1 MSGWGSDLWDRG
13 EVVITRTLAEA
24 DELGT
29 ALPRYLKDRGDVERE
44 YAKALRKLVAKYQ
57 VKEGKREGSTE
68 TTQSQGFKSVLREL
82 GFQAGQHEVLADSL
96 STTLPAK
103 VKARAKELMKEA
115 ERCRKEAKVLAAGQ
129 EAEGRAVER
138 AGGKYCRAQGD
149 WETTVANLRRAEE
162 EGQVSRNEEEKL
174 RGVARGKQVQAEEY
188 KARYA
193 QQVVR
198 ANQRREVFYTSTLP
212 AVLDSLHAINIER
225 ATSWQQTLL
234 EALAAERAVVPIL
247 AKCREDMETAL
258 VAVSPEADCQLWVER
273 YKTGNVPPGE
283 YQFEDLSSCSNTPS
297 SSANAK
303 TRTLSRV
310 KSPETGENSNLFPR
324 KRELEKRIASVEA
337 EVAKGQKEMAALQ
350 LMVATYRQNPKFG
363 DAAKFQGELEAAIL
377 RVQTLESDLH
387 ALTSEL
393 GEVDRRLALLRLS
406 LPPAYSS
413 NFSTPELRREG
424 SVGSGSAAGSS
435 VCGGSLQSVEQ
446 EGIKTNSSSNGSSS
460 GSISSEKDN
469 DSLEEPL
476 DFKTRL
482 TNSQF
487 SINHS
492 LKSDSR
498 TSVDNSSN
506 SSELLG
512 QLRHHS
518 DLKHDDGDED
528 EWWDSVDLPPPPLAW
543 ETPDDTIV
551 EALYD
556 FEGETAST
564 LPMKA
569 GELFL
574 LVERDSEGW
583 SKVKR
588 KEGDLEEG
596 YAPTSFLKVL

>member
-1 MSGWGSDLWDRG
+1 
-13 EVVITRTLAEA
+13 
-24 DELGT
+24 
-29 ALPRYLKDRGDVERE
+29 
-44 YAKALRKLVAKYQ
+44 
-57 VKEGKREGSTE
+57 
-68 TTQSQGFKSVLREL
+68 
-82 GFQAGQHEVLADSL
+82 
-96 STTLPAK
+96 
-103 VKARAKELMKEA
+103 
-115 ERCRKEAKVLAAGQ
+115 
-129 EAEGRAVER
+129 
-138 AGGKYCRAQGD
+138 
-149 WETTVANLRRAEE
+149 
-162 EGQVSRNEEEKL
+162 
-174 RGVARGKQVQAEEY
+174 
-188 KARYA
+188 
-193 QQVVR
+193 
-198 ANQRREVFYTSTLP
+198 
-212 AVLDSLHAINIER
+212 VLDSLHAINIER

-283 YQFEDLSSCSNTPS
+283 YQFEDLSSYPNTPSSSS

-387 ALTSEL
+387 ALTGEL

-446 EGIKTNSSSNGSSS
+446 EGIKTNSSSNGSST

-476 DFKTRL
+476 EFKTRL
-482 TNSQF
+482 STTSQF

-492 LKSDSR
+492 HDHLQSDSR
-498 TSVDNSSN
+498 TSV
-506 SSELLG
+506 
-512 QLRHHS
+512 S
-518 DLKHDDGDED
+518 DLKHGED
-528 EWWDSVDLPPPPLAW
+528 EWDSVDLPPPPLSW
-543 ETPDDTIV
+543 ETPDADEEMV

-564 LPMKA
+564 LPMRA
-569 GELFL
+569 GEVFL
-574 LVERDSEGW
+574 LVEPDSEGW

-588 KEGDLEEG
+588 KELDLEEG
-596 YAPTSFLKVL
+596 YVPTSFLKVL

>member
-1 MSGWGSDLWDRG
+1 MG
-13 EVVITRTLAEA
+13 
-24 DELGT
+24 
-29 ALPRYLKDRGDVERE
+29 
-44 YAKALRKLVAKYQ
+44 VAKYQ
-57 VKEGKREGSTE
+57 VKEGKSKEGSTE

-129 EAEGRAVER
+129 DAEGRAVER
-138 AGGKYCRAQGD
+138 AGGKYFRAQGE
-149 WETTVANLRRAEE
+149 WETSVANVRRAEE

-174 RGVARGKQVQAEEY
+174 RGVSRGKQVQAEEY

-247 AKCREDMETAL
+247 AKCREDMEAAL
-258 VAVSPEADCQLWVER
+258 VGVSPEADCQLWVER

-283 YQFEDLSSCSNTPS
+283 YQFEDLSSCPNTPS
-297 SSANAK
+297 SSGSSSPANAK
-303 TRTLSRV
+303 ARTLSRV
-310 KSPETGENSNLFPR
+310 KSPENGENSNLFPR

-387 ALTSEL
+387 ALTGEL

-424 SVGSGSAAGSS
+424 SVGSGSATSSS
-435 VCGGSLQSVEQ
+435 VCGGILQSVEQ
-446 EGIKTNSSSNGSSS
+446 EGIKTNSSSNGSST

-476 DFKTRL
+476 NFKTRL
-482 TNSQF
+482 STNSQF
-487 SINHS
+487 NIN
-492 LKSDSR
+492 LQSDTR
-498 TSVDNSSN
+498 TSVD
-506 SSELLG
+506 SE
-512 QLRHHS
+512 HHS
-518 DLKHDDGDED
+518 DLKHGED
-528 EWWDSVDLPPPPLAW
+528 EWDSVDLPPPPLSW
-543 ETPDDTIV
+543 ETPEAEEKEV

-564 LPMKA
+564 LPMRA
-569 GELFL
+569 GELFI
-574 LVERDSEGW
+574 LVEPDSEGW

-588 KEGDLEEG
+588 KRDLEEEG
-596 YAPTSFLKVL
+596 YVPTSFINVL

>member
-1 MSGWGSDLWDRG
+1 M
-13 EVVITRTLAEA
+13 
-24 DELGT
+24 
-29 ALPRYLKDRGDVERE
+29 
-44 YAKALRKLVAKYQ
+44 
-57 VKEGKREGSTE
+57 VKEGKREGSIE

-115 ERCRKEAKVLAAGQ
+115 ERCRKEAKALAAGR
-129 EAEGRAVER
+129 EAEARAVER
-138 AGGKYCRAQGD
+138 AGGKYFRAQGD
-149 WETTVANLRRAEE
+149 WETSVANVRRAEE

-212 AVLDSLHAINIER
+212 AVLDSLHAINIDR

-234 EALAAERAVVPIL
+234 EAVAAERAVVPIL
-247 AKCREDMETAL
+247 AKCREDMEAAL
-258 VAVSPEADCQLWVER
+258 VAVNPQADCQLWVER

-283 YQFEDLSSCSNTPS
+283 YQFEDLSTSSTNTPS
-297 SSANAK
+297 AGSANAK

-310 KSPETGENSNLFPR
+310 KSPEIGENSNLFPR

-387 ALTSEL
+387 ALTGEL
-393 GEVDRRLALLRLS
+393 SEVDRRLALLRLS

-413 NFSTPELRREG
+413 NFSTPELQREG

-446 EGIKTNSSSNGSSS
+446 DGVKTNSSSNGSST

-476 DFKTRL
+476 NFKTRL

-487 SINHS
+487 SVNHS
-492 LKSDSR
+492 HHDLQSESR
-498 TSVDNSSN
+498 TSLDNNSSG
-506 SSELLG
+506 EL
-512 QLRHHS
+512 QQRHS
-518 DLKHDDGDED
+518 DILKQAED
-528 EWWDSVDLPPPPLAW
+528 EWDSVDLPPPPLSW
-543 ETPDDTIV
+543 ETPDNDDGEGEV

-564 LPMKA
+564 LPMRA
-569 GELFL
+569 GEIFL
-574 LVERDSEGW
+574 LVEPDSEGW

-588 KEGDLEEG
+588 REAENLSYSNLEKEG
-596 YAPTSFLKVL
+596 YVPTSFLKVL

>member
-1 MSGWGSDLWDRG
+1 MG
-13 EVVITRTLAEA
+13 
-24 DELGT
+24 
-29 ALPRYLKDRGDVERE
+29 
-44 YAKALRKLVAKYQ
+44 
-57 VKEGKREGSTE
+57 
-68 TTQSQGFKSVLREL
+68 
-82 GFQAGQHEVLADSL
+82 
-96 STTLPAK
+96 
-103 VKARAKELMKEA
+103 
-115 ERCRKEAKVLAAGQ
+115 
-129 EAEGRAVER
+129 
-138 AGGKYCRAQGD
+138 
-149 WETTVANLRRAEE
+149 
-162 EGQVSRNEEEKL
+162 EEKL

-198 ANQRREVFYTSTLP
+198 ANQRRETYYTATLP
-212 AVLDSLHAINIER
+212 AVLDSLHTINIDR
-225 ATSWQQTLL
+225 ATAWQQTLL

-247 AKCREDMETAL
+247 AKCREDMEAAL
-258 VAVSPEADCQLWVER
+258 VAVSPETDCQLWVER

-283 YQFEDLSSCSNTPS
+283 YQFEDLSSSNTPS
-297 SSANAK
+297 STSSASGSAK

-324 KRELEKRIASVEA
+324 KRDLEKRIAGVEA

-424 SVGSGSAAGSS
+424 SVGSGSATGSS

-446 EGIKTNSSSNGSSS
+446 EGIKTNSSSNGST

-476 DFKTRL
+476 EFKTRL
-482 TNSQF
+482 SNNSQF
-487 SINHS
+487 SINRSSHDVQS
-492 LKSDSR
+492 EISR
-498 TSVDNSSN
+498 TSVDNSELCLHT
-506 SSELLG
+506 SSDNG
-512 QLRHHS
+512 HHVE
-518 DLKHDDGDED
+518 DD
-528 EWWDSVDLPPPPLAW
+528 WDTVDLPPPPLAW
-543 ETPDDTIV
+543 EVEEEVIV

-569 GELFL
+569 GEVFV
-574 LVERDSEGW
+574 LVEPDSEGW
-583 SKVKR
+583 SKVKKK
-588 KEGDLEEG
+588 KEEDNLEG
-596 YAPTSFLKVL
+596 YVPTSFIKVL